1 MRWLFNMKR
10 PNSAFGNSNYKV
22 ASSQGNL
29 NHFFISQEDMW
40 IIREVKEE
48 YLLIGY
54 LLIK

>member
-1 MRWLFNMKR
+1 MKR
-10 PNSAFGNSNYKV
+10 PNFAFGNSNYQV

-29 NHFFISQEDMW
+29 NNFFIPQEDMW
-40 IIREVKEE
+40 IIREVRKG

>member
-1 MRWLFNMKR
+1 MKR